1 MLKLEKGAY
10 MRIRTELEEKRNGCA
25 MISRYNADT
34 SEYLGRRVYD
44 RNHKAIMETFNYY
57 KAHKCLMKT
66 AKRN

>member
-1 MLKLEKGAY
+1 

-44 RNHKAIMETFNYY
+44 QNHKAVMETFNYY
-57 KAHKCLMKT
+57 KAHKALVKT
-66 AKRN
+66 AKKARILR